1 MLNALGLP
9 VEERHKL
16 DLVSSDVV
24 LADSDALNY
33 SLKLVLARP
42 WRRKLKDEIS
52 MLVNAE

>member
-1 MLNALGLP
+1 M
-9 VEERHKL
+9 